1 MKTIDKYLKV
11 VALFFVTL
19 ILFQGCTVYKSASV
33 TLDEA
38 SKSNTKVRVKTFDNQ
53 SLKFDR
59 IEVTNNKINGVKI
72 NNGERSK
79 TLIEKDN
86 IEKIQLKDE
95 TTSTILSIVTP
106 VVVIAGILV
115 IIVANSLNNMSI
127 DLSN

>member
-86 IEKIQLKDE
+86 IEKIQLKDK

-106 VVVIAGILV
+106 VVVIDGILV

>member
-11 VALFFVTL
+11 VALFFATF

-33 TLDEA
+33 SLDEA

-59 IEVTNNKINGVKI
+59 IEVTNNKIIGVKI
-72 NNGERSK
+72 NNGERSI

-86 IEKIQLKDE
+86 IEKIQLKDKA
-95 TTSTILSIVTP
+95 TSTILSIGIP
-106 VVVIAGILV
+106 VVVIAGILGV
-115 IIVANSLNNMSI
+115 LVANSLNNMSF

>member
-86 IEKIQLKDE
+86 IEKIQLKDK

>member
-1 MKTIDKYLKV
+1 MKAIDKYLKV
-11 VALFFVTL
+11 VSVFFAAL
-19 ILFQGCTVYKSASV
+19 ILFQGCTVYKSAPV

-38 SKSNTKVRVKTFDNQ
+38 LKSSTKVRVKTFDNQ
-53 SLKFDR
+53 TLKFYR
-59 IEVTNNKINGVKI
+59 MKVLNNKIFGIKI

-86 IEKIQLKDE
+86 IEKIQLKDK